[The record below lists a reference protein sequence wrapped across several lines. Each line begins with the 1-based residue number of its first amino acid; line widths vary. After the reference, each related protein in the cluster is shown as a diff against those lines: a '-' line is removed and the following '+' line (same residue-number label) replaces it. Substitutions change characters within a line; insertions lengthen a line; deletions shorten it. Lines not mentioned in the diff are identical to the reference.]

1 MTDDAPTA
9 DAVDPSG
16 SAPVIGSDRPAS
28 VTPSTD
34 IDPTVVSEPIVTTVS
49 SEPTSGSLPMTGSSI
64 ALVGLAASLAIGG
77 LVILIARRRRE
88 ETAA

>member
-28 VTPSTD
+28 VAPSTD
-34 IDPTVVSEPIVTTVS
+34 VDPAVVAGPSETTATTNPS
-49 SEPTSGSLPMTGSSI
+49 SGSLPMTGSSI
-64 ALVGLAASLAIGG
+64 ALVGLAASLAVGG